1 MDTIKNALKE
11 IMEDK
16 VQKRIYGK
24 MMNLTDNAIEPWLQG
39 VLELAEISNIHL
51 SGIIKIWNTVQE
63 YGIKNTM
70 ETLRK
75 GGNLKMTKVFDLE
88 QCKDFIEQA
97 LDMPPVEEMDM
108 GIIDA
113 DKWFEDHKI
122 RISTGD
128 HQIVLNFNAD
138 TVMGLIDYFE
148 EQYENEC
155 YNYKEPKKSNLKVKV
170 YKTSKKRV
178 IK

>member
-39 VLELAEISNIHL
+39 VLELAEISNIQL

-63 YGIKNTM
+63 YGIENTM

-75 GGNLKMTKVFDLE
+75 GGDLK
-88 QCKDFIEQA
+88 
-97 LDMPPVEEMDM
+97 
-108 GIIDA
+108 
-113 DKWFEDHKI
+113 
-122 RISTGD
+122 
-128 HQIVLNFNAD
+128 
-138 TVMGLIDYFE
+138 
-148 EQYENEC
+148 
-155 YNYKEPKKSNLKVKV
+155 
-170 YKTSKKRV
+170 
-178 IK
+178 